1 MDKIMQG
8 WITSEKLDWHGY
20 CRVMQVLCHREVW
33 HSLCIARIVPRLG
46 IAERIDTVGMVWPQ
60 KKIIG
65 RKKRYVI
72 NGCKG
77 QASLCTT
84 KEKAK

>member
-1 MDKIMQG
+1 
-8 WITSEKLDWHGY
+8 
-20 CRVMQVLCHREVW
+20 
-33 HSLCIARIVPRLG
+33 VPRLG